1 VSQKKSGFDTEAT
14 LVKDHSVHAGIERAE
29 KSARLEQVRGP
40 GAPQGVDLIAEE
52 VVVGRSTHVALCIES
67 TLLSRRHVAFRKQG
81 PEFRMFDLE
90 SSNGVFLNGVRVHS
104 AALHEGD
111 VIQIGDAVLVFREGG
126 G

>member
-1 VSQKKSGFDTEAT
+1 
-14 LVKDHSVHAGIERAE
+14 
-29 KSARLEQVRGP
+29 
-40 GAPQGVDLIAEE
+40 
-52 VVVGRSTHVALCIES
+52 
-67 TLLSRRHVAFRKQG
+67 
-81 PEFRMFDLE
+81 MFDLE